1 MSATRKLF
9 PNHYQLITT
18 HYLLVMRQYQVPQF
32 ITVEDK
38 IFGPFKLRQFIY
50 LIVGFGIIIIFW
62 NIFTTIPFV
71 IFSIPVAGLALSLA
85 YLKINEQPLAKVIL
99 NGFRYF
105 VRPRLYIWKKKRP
118 EIVTGEAAKKAT
130 APVGLT
136 KLTESKLNDLAWSL
150 DIKEKLQR

>member
-1 MSATRKLF
+1 
-9 PNHYQLITT
+9 
-18 HYLLVMRQYQVPQF
+18 MRQYQVPQF

-38 IFGPFKLRQFIY
+38 IFGPFTLRQFIY
-50 LIVGFGIIIIFW
+50 LIAGLGIVVIFW
-62 NIFTTIPFV
+62 NVFEMVAFI
-71 IFSIPVAGLALSLA
+71 IFSIPIASLSVSLA
-85 YLKINEQPLAKVIL
+85 YLKVNEQPLAKVIL
-99 NGFRYF
+99 NGFHYF

-118 EIVTGEAAKKAT
+118 ELITGEAAKKAT

>member
-1 MSATRKLF
+1 
-9 PNHYQLITT
+9 
-18 HYLLVMRQYQVPQF
+18 MRQYQVPQF

-38 IFGPFKLRQFIY
+38 IFGPFTLRQFIY
-50 LIVGFGIIIIFW
+50 LIAGLGIMVIFW
-62 NIFTTIPFV
+62 NVFEMVAFI
-71 IFSIPVAGLALSLA
+71 IFSIPVASLAVSLA

-99 NGFRYF
+99 NGFHYF

-118 EIVTGEAAKKAT
+118 EIVTGEAEKKAT